1 MSAHPQHGTDTAA
14 AFKGLILGSL
24 FIGGILYGIVV
35 LTNQHFEQE
44 KAAHAAPGAA
54 ATTKH

>member
-35 LTNQHFEQE
+35 LTNRHFEQ
-44 KAAHAAPGAA
+44 KAGHAAPGAA
-54 ATTKH
+54 AATTH